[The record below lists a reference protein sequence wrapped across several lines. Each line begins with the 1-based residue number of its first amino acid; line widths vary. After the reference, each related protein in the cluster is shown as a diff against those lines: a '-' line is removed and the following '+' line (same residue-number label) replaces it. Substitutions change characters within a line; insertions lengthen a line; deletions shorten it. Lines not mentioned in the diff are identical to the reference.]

1 MTSRPL
7 AELKNIGRT
16 VASKLHEL
24 RIDSEAK
31 LKEFGSAKAY
41 KWLSRQHPEKRLPV
55 CYYLYSL
62 EGAIQNRHW
71 DDFSETEKANL
82 RRLADL

>member
-24 RIDSEAK
+24 GIDSEAK
-31 LKEFGSAKAY
+31 LRELGSVKAY
-41 KWLSRQHPEKRLPV
+41 KWISAQHPDKRLPV
-55 CYYLYSL
+55 
-62 EGAIQNRHW
+62 
-71 DDFSETEKANL
+71 
-82 RRLADL
+82 